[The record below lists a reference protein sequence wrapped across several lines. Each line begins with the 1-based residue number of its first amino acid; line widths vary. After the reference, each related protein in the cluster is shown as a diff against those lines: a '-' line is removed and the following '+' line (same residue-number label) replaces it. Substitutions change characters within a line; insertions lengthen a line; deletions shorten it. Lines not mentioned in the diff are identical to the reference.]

1 MSGNNDDHKEQR
13 IGLWLAGGA
22 AALSVLVIL
31 FYAIWGWETGKIEGS
46 PNYGKTTASETVASE
61 AVASEAVASAVI
73 ASEAVASAPVEAA
86 ASAVA
91 QTASAA
97 VASATVA
104 PASASE
110 AAASTPHAHHQAAS
124 ETVASA
130 AKPAHIAA
138 SAAAPAAAVAS
149 SPAAVILANHAPA
162 DADTAQVVVAENGT
176 VKFYFAIGKA
186 DLAKDAQVALKD
198 VLAGVKEG
206 KKAVISGYHDS
217 TGNAAQN
224 QELSKQRAFAVRDAL
239 LRFGVPENQIELR
252 KPENAEAGK
261 GAEARRV
268 EVILK

>member
-104 PASASE
+104 PASAPE

-124 ETVASA
+124 ETIGHHRSV
-130 AKPAHIAA
+130 PGERIMR
-138 SAAAPAAAVAS
+138 
-149 SPAAVILANHAPA
+149 
-162 DADTAQVVVAENGT
+162 VVVQRVNRAKVT
-176 VKFYFAIGKA
+176 VAGETVGQIGKGF
-186 DLAKDAQVALKD
+186 LALVGAAFIVVGVLVSELK
-198 VLAGVKEG
+198 LKKRRKAIAG
-206 KKAVISGYHDS
+206 
-217 TGNAAQN
+217 
-224 QELSKQRAFAVRDAL
+224 
-239 LRFGVPENQIELR
+239 
-252 KPENAEAGK
+252 
-261 GAEARRV
+261 
-268 EVILK
+268 